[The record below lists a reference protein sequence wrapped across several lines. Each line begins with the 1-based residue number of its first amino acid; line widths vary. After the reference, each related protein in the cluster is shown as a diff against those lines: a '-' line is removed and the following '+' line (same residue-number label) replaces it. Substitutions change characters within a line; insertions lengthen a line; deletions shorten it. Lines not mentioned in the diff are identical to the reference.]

1 MLVIFVIK
9 INKRFSIKNETK
21 TMSSTTGRD
30 TVNQVEKL
38 HLVLK
43 MQVQRLIA
51 LLSSKLIKPSVK
63 KEK

>member
-21 TMSSTTGRD
+21 SMSSTTGRD

-38 HLVLK
+38 HLV
-43 MQVQRLIA
+43 
-51 LLSSKLIKPSVK
+51 
-63 KEK
+63 

>member
-21 TMSSTTGRD
+21 TMPSTTGRD

-38 HLVLK
+38 HLV
-43 MQVQRLIA
+43 
-51 LLSSKLIKPSVK
+51 
-63 KEK
+63 